1 MTKPLVLPRP
11 GRHANARQPLGR
23 DRARRLIKEL
33 NALHEIGRAIS
44 RAWHLSDVLETIYVQ
59 TSRLMDTRH
68 LYIALYHADRNIIEF
83 ALAREN
89 GKRVDWPPRRWD
101 SGLTEWLIEHKR
113 PLRLSS
119 DSLAETMAPIIFGDP
134 PKSFLG
140 VPIVL
145 GDAVLG
151 VLSVQSTDHADAFSS
166 RDEYILSMIADQAA
180 VAIAHA
186 QRFAAVD
193 QQLQERVAQLEA
205 LEATVRD
212 LNATLDVTVILN
224 RLLERACVT
233 VRADAGMV
241 TLITED
247 RQALIVKAIQGYPE
261 EIHFY
266 QREGWSISRGLAGY
280 VARTG
285 QPDFTADVRSSPYYA
300 ASRPSTLS
308 QMSVPIIHNNV
319 VLGVLVLESDHL
331 GTFSLDLTR
340 FVVQIAD
347 HAALSIHN
355 ARIHEQAVQ
364 QQQLLA
370 QRSQQ
375 LSEVLRISQALSA
388 NLNLDV
394 LLPEIVS
401 AIRSSLGFSIA
412 LLSLVDKDDPTM
424 MRRRA
429 EVGVPPSQWEI
440 LKGQLIPIAWYES
453 VMRDEFRIS
462 RSYYIPHSH
471 AEHHLI
477 WDNTQNDTYRPDLGE
492 RDHDEW
498 HSDDALFVPLF
509 DSDGRLISVLSV
521 DDPYDR
527 HTPSFDSVQVL
538 EIFASQAA
546 IAIENA
552 NLYATTQELAI
563 TDGLT
568 GLYNQRHF
576 ITMLDREVA
585 VGLRYGYPL
594 SLLALDLDHFKQYN
608 DTFGHLA
615 GNVLLRDFAGVLRAN
630 VRDVDIIARVGGEEF
645 VIILPKTDENGA
657 FQLAERLRVSIAAQQ
672 FIHRRVTVSIGIATL
687 NGAMDANT
695 LHDLADQALY
705 EAKRSGRNMVMA
717 APPQRA

>member
-68 LYIALYHADRNIIEF
+68 LYIALYHAEQNIIEF

-89 GKRVDWPPRRWD
+89 GKRVDWPPREWGR
-101 SGLTEWLIEHKR
+101 GLTEWLMENKR
-113 PLRLSS
+113 PLRISS
-119 DSLAETMAPIIFGDP
+119 ESLAQDMAPIVFGAA

-140 VPIVL
+140 VPILL

-151 VLSVQSTDHADAFSS
+151 VLSVQSTEQSDAFSS
-166 RDEYILSMIADQAA
+166 RDEYILTMIADQAA

-193 QQLQERVAQLEA
+193 QQLQQRVAQLEA

-212 LNATLDVTVILN
+212 LNETLDVSVILN

-233 VRADAGMV
+233 VGADAGMV

-247 RQALIVKAIQGYPE
+247 RQSLIVKAIRGYPE
-261 EIHFY
+261 EIQYY
-266 QREGWSISRGLAGY
+266 QKPGWSINRGLAGY

-285 QPDFTADVRSSPYYA
+285 QPDFCPDVRRSPYYA

-308 QMSVPIIHNNV
+308 QISVPIIHNTV

-340 FVVQIAD
+340 FIVQIAD

-364 QQQLLA
+364 QQHLLT

-375 LSEVLRISQALSA
+375 LGEVLRISQALSA

-394 LLPEIVS
+394 LLPEIVG
-401 AIRSSLGFSIA
+401 AIRSSLGFGIA
-412 LLSLVDKDDPTM
+412 LLSLIDKDDPTM

-429 EVGVPPSQWEI
+429 EVGVPPAQWEMM
-440 LKGQLIPIAWYES
+440 KGQLVPISWYEG
-453 VMRDEFRIS
+453 VMREEFRIS

-471 AEHHLI
+471 AEHAVI
-477 WDNTQNDTYRPDLGE
+477 WDNSENDIYRPDLGE
-492 RDHDEW
+492 RGADEW
-498 HSDDALFVPLF
+498 QSDDALFVPLF

-521 DDPYDR
+521 DDPHDR

-552 NLYATTQELAI
+552 SLYATTQELAI

-576 ITMLDREVA
+576 ITMLEREVA
-585 VGLRYGYPL
+585 VGLRYAYPL

-615 GNVLLRDFAGVLRAN
+615 GNVLLRDFAAVLRAN
-630 VRDVDIIARVGGEEF
+630 VRDVDVIARVGGEEF
-645 VIILPKTDENGA
+645 VIIVPKTDEHGA
-657 FQLAERLRVSIAAQQ
+657 MQLAERLRVSIAAQP
-672 FIHRRVTVSIGIATL
+672 FLHRRVTVSIGVASL
-687 NGAMDANT
+687 HAGMDAT
-695 LHDLADQALY
+695 MLHHLADQALY
-705 EAKRSGRNMVMA
+705 DAKRSGRNAVMA
-717 APPQRA
+717 APTMRA